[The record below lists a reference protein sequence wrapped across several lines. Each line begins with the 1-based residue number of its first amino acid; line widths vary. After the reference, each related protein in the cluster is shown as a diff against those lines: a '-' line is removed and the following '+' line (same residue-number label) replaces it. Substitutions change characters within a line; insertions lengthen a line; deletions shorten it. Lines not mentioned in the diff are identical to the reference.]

1 MTAQY
6 TALLVE
12 VTDGVAL
19 VKLNNPES
27 LNALSAD
34 IKADLAAFLTE
45 ARADTDIRA
54 MVLTGEGRAFCAGG
68 DLKAKPAVSVAEG
81 RTRIKKL
88 HELVRLIRDTEKPV
102 IAAVNGF
109 AVGAGMNLALACDI
123 IIASEDAKFS
133 EIFTNVGLIPDAG
146 GLYFLPQLVGPMRAK
161 ELCFTA
167 RRIGAK
173 EAEKMGLVNKVVSPA
188 ELIDEAMALA
198 AAIAKGPAISIA
210 YIKRLLNKSSEWDLD
225 TLLEAEA
232 FAQGVCMKTEDA
244 QEGVLAFKE
253 KRSPMF
259 QGK

>member
-1 MTAQY
+1 MKEDYNAI
-6 TALLVE
+6 ALQVI
-12 VTDGVAL
+12 DGVAL

-34 IKADLAAFLTE
+34 IKADLAECLTE
-45 ARADTDIRA
+45 AGEDSEIRA
-54 MVLTGEGRAFCAGG
+54 IVLTGEGRAFCAGG
-68 DLKAKPAVSVAEG
+68 DLKGKPAASVAEG
-81 RTRIKKL
+81 RVRIKKL
-88 HELVRLIRDTEKPV
+88 HNLVRLIRDLEKPV

-123 IIASEDAKFS
+123 IIAAEDAKFS
-133 EIFTNVGLIPDAG
+133 EIFTNVALIPDAG

-167 RRIGAK
+167 RRIGAA
-173 EAEKMGLVNKVVSPA
+173 EAAQMGLVNRVVAP
-188 ELIDEAMALA
+188 EKLIDEAMEMA
-198 AAIAKGPAISIA
+198 AGIAKGPAISIA
-210 YIKRLLNKSSEWDLD
+210 YIKRLLNKSAEWDLD

-253 KRSPMF
+253 KRSPQFM
-259 QGK
+259 GK

>member
-1 MTAQY
+1 MTTEY
-6 TALLVE
+6 KSILVQ
-12 VTDGVAL
+12 VTDGIAL

-45 ARADTDIRA
+45 SRTDDNIKA
-54 MVLTGEGRAFCAGG
+54 VVLTGEGRAFCAGG
-68 DLKAKPAVSVAEG
+68 DLKAQPPASVAEG
-81 RTRIKKL
+81 RVRIKKL

-123 IIASEDAKFS
+123 IIAAEDSKFS
-133 EIFTNVGLIPDAG
+133 EIFTNVALIPDAG

-167 RRIGAK
+167 RRIGAA
-173 EAEKMGLVNKVVSPA
+173 EAMQMGLVNKVVPP
-188 ELIDEAMALA
+188 EALVEEAVSMAA
-198 AAIAKGPAISIA
+198 TIAKGPAISIS
-210 YIKRLLNKSSEWDLD
+210 YIKRLLNKSMEWDLD

-232 FAQGVCMKTEDA
+232 FAQGICMKSEDA

-253 KRSPMF
+253 KRSPVF
-259 QGK
+259 RGK